1 MRISYLCTQRCFTTA
16 LIALAFTFALSAQKK
31 DDKRPAGPPQDV
43 SVNLLVIGAD
53 GKPVTNV
60 KASDIK
66 IFEDGVEQKIDEL
79 KPRGPLKYL
88 TLLFDNTGSMRPDLE
103 KITGLRSAFSQLFF
117 FNGTD
122 VKISVIRFVGRD
134 KISIEQP
141 WTTDKV
147 AIEKAIED
155 LYVEG
160 GQSAVLDALY
170 LAAENFP
177 KRTDEL
183 PGQNVVLLISDCE
196 DRDSFYTEKQTLE
209 KLKASNAQVFVAS
222 FSSFAP
228 VKPKDAAYLSH
239 NLPLETGGTEYG
251 VDKKDFLKS
260 AVAHLKLIAGEQM
273 SQYIL
278 TYQSTNLNRDG
289 QPRKLRVQIADGSN
303 GEKRTGIVRESFAVP
318 KSRKL

>member
-1 MRISYLCTQRCFTTA
+1 MRISYNSILRCFIATLTA
-16 LIALAFTFALSAQKK
+16 LTFTVALFAQKK
-31 DDKRPAGPPQDV
+31 DDKKPSGPPPNV
-43 SVNLLVIGAD
+43 SVNLLVLNAE
-53 GKPVTNV
+53 GKPVREI

-79 KPRGPLKYL
+79 KPRGPLRYL
-88 TLLFDNTGSMRPDLE
+88 TLLFDNTGSMRPDLD

-117 FNGTD
+117 FNGSD

-147 AIEKAIED
+147 AIEKAIEN

-209 KLKASNAQVFVAS
+209 KLKAANAQVFVAS

-228 VKPKDAAYLSH
+228 IKPKDAAYLSQ

-260 AVAHLKLIAGEQM
+260 AVANLKLIAGEQM
-273 SQYIL
+273 SQYIF

-289 QPRKLRVQIADGSN
+289 QPRKLTVQIADGPN
-303 GEKRTGIVRESFAVP
+303 GEKRSGVVRDSFSVP
-318 KSRKL
+318 KPRKL

>member
-1 MRISYLCTQRCFTTA
+1 M
-16 LIALAFTFALSAQKK
+16 
-31 DDKRPAGPPQDV
+31 DAG
-43 SVNLLVIGAD
+43 
-53 GKPVTNV
+53 GKPVPDIKT
-60 KASDIK
+60 SDVK
-66 IFEDGVEQKIDEL
+66 IFEDGVEQKIDDL
-79 KPRGPLKYL
+79 KPRGPLRYL
-88 TLLFDNTGSMRPDLE
+88 TLLFDNTGSMRPDLD
-103 KITGLRSAFSQLFF
+103 KITGLKSAFSQLFF
-117 FNGTD
+117 FNGSE

-209 KLKASNAQVFVAS
+209 KLKAANAQVFVAS

-228 VKPKDAAYLSH
+228 IKPKDAAYLSQ

-251 VDKKDFLKS
+251 VEKKDFLK
-260 AVAHLKLIAGEQM
+260 
-273 SQYIL
+273 
-278 TYQSTNLNRDG
+278 RCR
-289 QPRKLRVQIADGSN
+289 RKS
-303 GEKRTGIVRESFAVP
+303 
-318 KSRKL
+318 